1 MDVIGITASPVYRR
15 VEGDTYSA
23 LSGRVA
29 DNALLFVSSGLVD
42 GVADVMPIEVL
53 LAMALEV
60 SSSSV
65 QFIAVVGSSYIVL
78 DVGNVEGETLS

>member
-15 VEGDTYSA
+15 VEGDSYSA

-29 DNALLFVSSGLVD
+29 DNALLFVSLGLV
-42 GVADVMPIEVL
+42 
-53 LAMALEV
+53 AMALEV